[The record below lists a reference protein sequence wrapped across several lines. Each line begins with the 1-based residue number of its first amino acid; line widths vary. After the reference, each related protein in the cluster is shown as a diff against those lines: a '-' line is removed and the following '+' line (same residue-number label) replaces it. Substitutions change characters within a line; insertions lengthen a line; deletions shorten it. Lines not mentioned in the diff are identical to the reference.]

1 MGAIVL
7 AQNEAYAGTV
17 YGWKDVTGEHY
28 QFPNQYRTRIVP
40 GTRFVYYRGARRA
53 DGSRATPEYF
63 GVGVVGDVYLD
74 ADTAQ
79 LAAPLRRWNAD
90 IVEYVPFAQAVPF
103 RDDAGVFMETGT
115 NEVAKNHW
123 GVGVRA
129 ITEDRLQAIVEAAR
143 TPEAIVTVEPLVPPI
158 DAATPVIRTLTAAV
172 TPLLI
177 SRREPV
183 EVSESRRTFDTRR
196 LSRRAREIGCAAEEV
211 FYRHLLASEP
221 DPARREQI
229 VWVANLGETPGY
241 DIEDRR
247 QLPPLA
253 YEVKGTTGSVF
264 PSFDMTANELRAA
277 EALRER
283 YCLVLVSECL
293 GERPTFDLLR
303 DPAGLLL
310 CGKLHKQ
317 PISFR
322 IEARAIGEAPR
333 RI

>member
-53 DGSRATPEYF
+53 DGNRATPEYF

-74 ADTAQ
+74 GDTAH

-90 IVEYVPFAQAVPF
+90 IVEYVPFAYAVPF

-129 ITEDRLQAIVEAAR
+129 ITEDRLQAIVEASR
-143 TPEAIVTVEPLVPPI
+143 TPEAIVMVEPMVPSI
-158 DAATPVIRTLTAAV
+158 DTATSVIRPLTAAA

-177 SRREPV
+177 PSKKPA
-183 EVSESRRTFDTRR
+183 EVGVSPRATRLGTSSCTLR
-196 LSRRAREIGCAAEEV
+196 LATGRCIASWDSTPRAGIAHRSSKRPTTLRRAYSC
-211 FYRHLLASEP
+211 L
-221 DPARREQI
+221 ARR
-229 VWVANLGETPGY
+229 
-241 DIEDRR
+241 
-247 QLPPLA
+247 
-253 YEVKGTTGSVF
+253 SS
-264 PSFDMTANELRAA
+264 PSSTRASA
-277 EALRER
+277 
-283 YCLVLVSECL
+283 VSIL
-293 GERPTFDLLR
+293 
-303 DPAGLLL
+303 
-310 CGKLHKQ
+310 
-317 PISFR
+317 
-322 IEARAIGEAPR
+322 
-333 RI
+333 